1 MFINTTN
8 QYITQTDVWQG
19 HVFLF
24 IFRLVVNQFQAWFS
38 IMIVW
43 VMYVLI
49 KKGAVVCMEINFL
62 HHQKKIKSFL
72 IPPKS
77 LPLMSSPESK
87 EQKNLLRNF
96 FQSVCKSPKVIFLQD
111 LNLTL
116 FIFTFLILSTISSL
130 QSMRVNQRYLNCTV
144 LGF

>member
-49 KKGAVVCMEINFL
+49 KRGCSLYGNKFSPSSE
-62 HHQKKIKSFL
+62 KIKSFF

-111 LNLTL
+111 LKLTL
-116 FIFTFLILSTISSL
+116 FRLFLH
-130 QSMRVNQRYLNCTV
+130 
-144 LGF
+144 F

>member
-49 KKGAVVCMEINFL
+49 KRGCSLYGNKISPSSE
-62 HHQKKIKSFL
+62 KIKSFL

-116 FIFTFLILSTISSL
+116 FIFTLSK
-130 QSMRVNQRYLNCTV
+130 VVCKV
-144 LGF
+144 WE

>member
-43 VMYVLI
+43 VMYSL
-49 KKGAVVCMEINFL
+49 KEAVVCMEINLQYKFSPSSE
-62 HHQKKIKSFL
+62 KIKSYL

-77 LPLMSSPESK
+77 LPLNSSFK
-87 EQKNLLRNF
+87 K
-96 FQSVCKSPKVIFLQD
+96 
-111 LNLTL
+111 
-116 FIFTFLILSTISSL
+116 
-130 QSMRVNQRYLNCTV
+130 
-144 LGF
+144 

>member
-49 KKGAVVCMEINFL
+49 KRGCSLYGNKFSPSSEKNQVISYPTKKLAINF
-62 HHQKKIKSFL
+62 
-72 IPPKS
+72 
-77 LPLMSSPESK
+77 
-87 EQKNLLRNF
+87 
-96 FQSVCKSPKVIFLQD
+96 
-111 LNLTL
+111 
-116 FIFTFLILSTISSL
+116 FT
-130 QSMRVNQRYLNCTV
+130 
-144 LGF
+144 

>member
-43 VMYVLI
+43 VMYSL
-49 KKGAVVCMEINFL
+49 KEAVVCMEKNLQYTFSPSSE
-62 HHQKKIKSFL
+62 KIKSYL
-72 IPPKS
+72 IPPKT
-77 LPLMSSPESK
+77 LPLNSSFK
-87 EQKNLLRNF
+87 KWKKFIQKVKVPKSFSCKIWIWHFLFLHFQFLLGP
-96 FQSVCKSPKVIFLQD
+96 QGL
-111 LNLTL
+111 
-116 FIFTFLILSTISSL
+116 
-130 QSMRVNQRYLNCTV
+130 
-144 LGF
+144 LGGL